1 MNFETTDNV
10 ILHIVG
16 ENRLQNELMA
26 SFLEKEARLISC
38 CNIHRDMPSDIN
50 SSSAEKHLILLD
62 CISAEFPETF
72 ARLAPNHFRCFS
84 ALFNAVPDETFEKQA
99 LTRGIRGVFYR
110 TESPQTFADGIYAI
124 LNNELRYSPKVL
136 SSFISEKHIGNLPEN
151 NVRLTRTEREVLSL
165 IADDMKNP
173 DISEKLFISI
183 HTVKTHVC
191 RIYKKIG
198 LQNRSEAIVWAKRH
212 L

>member
-1 MNFETTDNV
+1 MNFETTYKV
-10 ILHIVG
+10 MLHIVG

-26 SFLEKEARLISC
+26 FFLEKETRLIFC
-38 CNIHRDMPSDIN
+38 YDIHRDMPSDIN

-62 CISAEFPETF
+62 CISAEFPEIF
-72 ARLAPNHFRCFS
+72 DRLAPNHFRCFS
-84 ALFNAVPDETFEKQA
+84 AMFNAVPDETFEKQA

-124 LNNELRYSPKVL
+124 LNNELRYSPKIL

-151 NVRLTRTEREVLSL
+151 DVRLTRQEREVLSL
-165 IADDMKNP
+165 ISRDMKNP

-191 RIYKKIG
+191 RIYKKVG
-198 LQNRSEAIVWAKRH
+198 VLNRSQAILWAKRH